1 MMTRFKMRKMK
12 FESHYR
18 ISSFNDLKRAKK
30 ELRSTIAAQEEE
42 LLDHPVIS
50 IPLSLLETSS
60 IKGSVHTAL
69 ESISLDNYK
78 NALMSLLGTFLL
90 ANRKTRKF
98 FIGFVIAKEL
108 VPYALRKIEEMRK
121 I

>member
-1 MMTRFKMRKMK
+1 MMTRLKMRKMK
-12 FESHYR
+12 FESNYR
-18 ISSFNDLKRAKK
+18 IRSINDLNRAKQ
-30 ELRSTIAAQEEE
+30 ELRNTIAIQEQE

-69 ESISLDNYK
+69 ESISLENYK

-108 VPYALRKIEEMRK
+108 VPYAIQKIEEMRRK
-121 I
+121 

>member
-1 MMTRFKMRKMK
+1 MR

-18 ISSFNDLKRAKK
+18 IRSFSDLNRAKQ
-30 ELRSTIAAQEEE
+30 ELRSTIAAQEQE
-42 LLDHPVIS
+42 LLEHPVIS

-90 ANRKTRKF
+90 ANKKTRKF

-108 VPYALRKIEEMRK
+108 VPYVLQKIEDMRRK
-121 I
+121 